1 MPEQQPDAGVD
12 ATQQDADTQDV
23 IGLETGEDPDADI
36 ADLSYEQARDEL
48 AAIVSRLEGGA
59 ADLEES
65 LRLWERGEKLA
76 GHCQRSLDRAEQRL
90 DARAAE
96 AAAGDDQPD

>member
-1 MPEQQPDAGVD
+1 MPEQQPVAGGD
-12 ATQQDADTQDV
+12 TTEQDADTQDV

-96 AAAGDDQPD
+96 TAAGGDQP